1 MREAARFHDWSVAR
15 RGHAIGWA
23 QAPAKQ
29 HRTAVIIPAGPVAI
43 IRDTGG
49 RYSPAFFAEL
59 RRLGDI
65 EGQNLSV
72 ERYSAEGRPEGL
84 ADLARD
90 VVNRNPDL
98 IVATTNPIALAAR
111 AAAGTIPI
119 VWIGSEP
126 IRAGLA
132 TSLARP
138 GGDITGVA
146 ADPAYEIFGKQLQLL
161 KEAVPS
167 ASKVAYLT
175 ITTVYG
181 QRFRQLLR
189 EISQRLEISLI
200 DLVVQEAT
208 PPKYERVFVEIA
220 REPVDAIIVSG
231 IGDPL
236 ALPSAD
242 SRFGRE
248 KPPAG
253 NVSVPRL
260 RTAGRADGLCQRL
273 RRTRAAHGR

>member
-1 MREAARFHDWSVAR
+1 MIGLLPTAATQSV
-15 RGHAIGWA
+15 WA
-23 QAPAKQ
+23 QALVKQ
-29 HRTAVIIPAGPVAI
+29 HRIAVIILAGPVAI

-59 RRLGDI
+59 RRLDDI

-119 VWIGSEP
+119 VWIRSEP

-138 GGDITGVA
+138 GGDITGDA
-146 ADPAYEIFGKQLQLL
+146 ADPGYEIFGKQLQLL

-181 QRFRQLLR
+181 ERFRQLLR

-253 NVSVPRL
+253 NVFVPRL
-260 RTAGRADGLCQRL
+260 RTAGLADGLCQRL

>member
-1 MREAARFHDWSVAR
+1 
-15 RGHAIGWA
+15 
-23 QAPAKQ
+23 
-29 HRTAVIIPAGPVAI
+29 
-43 IRDTGG
+43 
-49 RYSPAFFAEL
+49 
-59 RRLGDI
+59 
-65 EGQNLSV
+65 
-72 ERYSAEGRPEGL
+72 
-84 ADLARD
+84 
-90 VVNRNPDL
+90 VNRNPDL

-126 IRAGLA
+126 IWAGLA

-138 GGDITGVA
+138 GGDITGDA
-146 ADPAYEIFGKQLQLL
+146 ADPGYEIFGKQLQLL

-181 QRFRQLLR
+181 ERFRQLLR

>member
-1 MREAARFHDWSVAR
+1 MIGLLPTAATQSV
-15 RGHAIGWA
+15 WA
-23 QAPAKQ
+23 QALVKQ
-29 HRTAVIIPAGPVAI
+29 HRIAVIIPAGPVAI
-43 IRDTGG
+43 IHDNGG
-49 RYSPAFFAEL
+49 GYWPAFFAKL

-119 VWIGSEP
+119 IWIGSEP

-181 QRFRQLLR
+181 ERFRQLLR